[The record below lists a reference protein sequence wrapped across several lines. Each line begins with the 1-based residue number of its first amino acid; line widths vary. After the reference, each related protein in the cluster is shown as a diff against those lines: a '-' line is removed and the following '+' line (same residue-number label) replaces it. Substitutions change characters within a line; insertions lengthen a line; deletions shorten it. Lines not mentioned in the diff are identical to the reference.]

1 MSIWD
6 KIIKSISNLENQP
19 TITDKVSRDAS
30 RYAFLDIEV
39 ALKDRKVHDIG
50 AVKWEINFSFS
61 QQK

>member
-39 ALKDRKVHDIG
+39 ALKDKKVHDIG
-50 AVKWEINFSFS
+50 AVKWD
-61 QQK
+61 K